1 MPDKKLTDSEIVK
14 ALEDCPKN
22 VRNRNCKSCLYT
34 TAEKFCLDRLMED
47 TLNLINRLQAKNE
60 ELVGNIDKLKKF
72 KAYFDDLYGCDLEVL
87 GWHENGDAI
96 SFDEFYDSAMN
107 ETESIKRKECKGCLH
122 YSACKGTYYTAKGGD
137 GLLYDFDG
145 EMYADSGCEDYKKV
159 AEDENNG

>member
-14 ALEDCPKN
+14 ALEC
-22 VRNRNCKSCLYT
+22 CYT
-34 TAEKFCLDRLMED
+34 TGTPCEKCPLCDVDECNDVLMAEYVKD
-47 TLNLINRLQAKNE
+47 LINRLQAENK
-60 ELVGNIDKLKKF
+60 ELVGNIDRLKKF